1 MASFGIIG
9 TTRRETTRSVT
20 GLHKKTDEAFVDL
33 DVVVVVV
40 VVLRGEGIDLRLLT
54 PPLLLYSSC
63 SIVCPMFC
71 SPRFLQRRQSL

>member
-40 VVLRGEGIDLRLLT
+40 VVSSFMCVYYATQWLFFLVKNILPASSSVIRDVRGLHE
-54 PPLLLYSSC
+54 
-63 SIVCPMFC
+63 
-71 SPRFLQRRQSL
+71 RF